1 MALAVSKRILLLTS
15 LEMKSDWKLL
25 YRKLDSAMKD
35 RDIVVIEMDYRN
47 VREQAYR
54 MLTKWIRDKREG
66 ATIQALVGVLKSNY
80 VDRGDVAG
88 MWYHEAGKK
97 QSF

>member
-1 MALAVSKRILLLTS
+1 MKRG
-15 LEMKSDWKLL
+15 WQLL
-25 YRKLDSAMKD
+25 YRKLDSALKD
-35 RDIVVIEMDYRN
+35 RDIVVIEMDYSN

-54 MLTKWIRDKREG
+54 MLMKWIRDNREG
-66 ATIQALVGVLKSNY
+66 ATFRALVDGLKSDY

-97 QSF
+97 IVMLDSTLSR